1 MVLVASIIGAVIFG
15 TLGGLFVKKPGTP
28 EGELA
33 LLAWSL
39 SGIVVGI
46 FTFALLGLLN

>member
-15 TLGGLFVKKPGTP
+15 ILGGLFVKKPGTP

-39 SGIVVGI
+39 SGVIVGI
-46 FTFALLGLLN
+46 STFALLGLLN